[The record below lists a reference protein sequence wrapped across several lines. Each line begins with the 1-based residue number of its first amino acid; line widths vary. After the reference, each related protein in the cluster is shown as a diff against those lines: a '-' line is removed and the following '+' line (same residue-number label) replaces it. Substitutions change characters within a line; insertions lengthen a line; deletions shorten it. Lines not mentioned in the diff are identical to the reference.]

1 MIELVNFDLQFV
13 LHNCNRILVTEDTF
27 TENDKYVKNKTIKV
41 AIYYV
46 YSISQLSCALNHY
59 TLM

>member
-1 MIELVNFDLQFV
+1 MLVNFDLQFV

-27 TENDKYVKNKTIKV
+27 TEKDKYVKNKTIKV

-46 YSISQLSCALNHY
+46 YSISQLSSALNHY